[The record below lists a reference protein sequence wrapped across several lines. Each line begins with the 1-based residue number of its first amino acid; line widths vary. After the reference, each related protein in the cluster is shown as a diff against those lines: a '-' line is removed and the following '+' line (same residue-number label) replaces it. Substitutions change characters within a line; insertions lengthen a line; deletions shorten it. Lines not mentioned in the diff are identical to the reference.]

1 MRVIVTGATGFVG
14 GHLASRLET
23 EGHDVV
29 AMTRDPDTY
38 RGPGTPVRGDI
49 ADAGSL
55 REAVHG
61 CEVAY
66 YLVHSLAD
74 AAFADRDRDGARA
87 FAAAADSEGIRQIV
101 YLGGLGDDADDLSPH
116 LRSRREVERI
126 LLREAPTTALRAG
139 IVIGDGG
146 ISWELLRQLVDR
158 LPVMLTPRWVETRTQ
173 PIALDDAL
181 ACLLAVGG
189 RHGAVGETFDIGGP
203 RPMTY
208 REMLETLAALTGRRR
223 IILPVPVLSP
233 RLSSHWLNLVT
244 DVDTATARAL
254 VDSMTNEVIV
264 HEHRID
270 ALVSEATA
278 TPYAPMTF
286 RLAALNALAA
296 RAARLGVATR
306 AHALH

>member
-1 MRVIVTGATGFVG
+1 MRVLVTGATGFVG
-14 GHLASRLET
+14 GHLARRLET

-29 AMTRDPDTY
+29 AMTRDPGTY

-49 ADAGSL
+49 ADAASL
-55 REAVHG
+55 CEAVQG

-74 AAFADRDRDGARA
+74 ADFADRDRAGARA
-87 FAAAADSEGIRQIV
+87 FAAAADGEGVRQIV

-126 LLREAPTTALRAG
+126 LLSEAPTTTLRAG

-146 ISWELLRQLVDR
+146 ISWEILRQLVDR

-189 RHGAVGETFDIGGP
+189 QHGVIGETFDIGGP

-264 HEHRID
+264 HERRID
-270 ALVSEATA
+270 AVVSEATG
-278 TPYAPMTF
+278 TPFLPMTF